1 MLDENNGEEIVT
13 NFEENELLE
22 NYELLSEEEVETFIR
37 EE

>member
-13 NFEENELLE
+13 NFEGNELLE